1 MSGRTYEFEDNT
13 VADHDGRGKGRDEDG
28 AGERGARDSARLRE
42 LLGTGPLFG
51 VVRRGYD
58 RLAVDA
64 YVESTEQELRTLR
77 RRLHT
82 MHLKYRSCADALVA
96 ARRRPEDQAAH
107 IIDEARVE
115 AEARMTRVA
124 TLREAA
130 QVARDEARRDRTRA
144 ASELAAARRQSQEM
158 LADAYRAREDAEAT
172 ASLRMVALE
181 ADMADLVRQRD
192 EARAH
197 LQRLTSQIE
206 QALHSLTAVLPAD
219 DARALAAVPEPGEE
233 ALAG

>member
-1 MSGRTYEFEDNT
+1 MSGRTYEFEGNT
-13 VADHDGRGKGRDEDG
+13 VADHDGRGKARDEDG
-28 AGERGARDSARLRE
+28 AGERGAGLRE

-64 YVESTEQELRTLR
+64 YVQSTEQELRTLR

-96 ARRRPEDQAAH
+96 ARRHPDDQAAH
-107 IIDEARVE
+107 ILDEARVE
-115 AEARMTRVA
+115 SEARMARVA
-124 TLREAA
+124 TIQEAA
-130 QVARDEARRDRTRA
+130 RVARDEARHDRRLA
-144 ASELAAARRQSQEM
+144 ASELAAARRQAQEM

-172 ASLRMVALE
+172 SSLRMVAIE
-181 ADMADLVRQRD
+181 ADMADMVRQRD

-197 LQRLTSQIE
+197 LHRLTGQIE

-233 ALAG
+233 AMAG